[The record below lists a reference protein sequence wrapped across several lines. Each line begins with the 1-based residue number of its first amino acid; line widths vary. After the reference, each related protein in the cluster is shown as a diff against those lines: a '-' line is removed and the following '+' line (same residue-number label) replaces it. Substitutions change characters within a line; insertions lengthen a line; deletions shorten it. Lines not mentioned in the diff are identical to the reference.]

1 MAALEEK
8 RWALQFKD
16 TPGKRSHAAHV
27 QDQQMQM
34 EMAREKLWIVVLVV
48 KSACTVNENKERRK
62 RKKKLENKRTLA
74 ETKSYP
80 DRQSVGRVKRT

>member
-16 TPGKRSHAAHV
+16 TPGKRSHAVHV

-62 RKKKLENKRTLA
+62 RKKNWRIKELLLRLKVTLTGNQW
-74 ETKSYP
+74 EE
-80 DRQSVGRVKRT
+80 

>member
-8 RWALQFKD
+8 WWGLQFKD
-16 TPGKRSHAAHV
+16 TPGKRSHAVHV

-48 KSACTVNENKERRK
+48 KSACTVNEKERRK
-62 RKKKLENKRTLA
+62 RKKNWRIKELLLRLKVTLTA
-74 ETKSYP
+74 DQWEE
-80 DRQSVGRVKRT
+80 

>member
-8 RWALQFKD
+8 WWALQFKD
-16 TPGKRSHAAHV
+16 TPGKRSHAVHV

-48 KSACTVNENKERRK
+48 KSACTVNEKKERRK
-62 RKKKLENKRTLA
+62 RKKLEDKRTLA
-74 ETKSYP
+74 DTKSYP
-80 DRQSVGRVKRT
+80 DCQSVGRVKRA